1 MEAVTHLLEDHGPE
15 AKVLAGGQSLMPL
28 LAFRLTRPRLIVD
41 INRLSGLDE
50 IHREGDAVTFGA
62 LVRHRDVELDDDL
75 VNRVPMI
82 RDAMSVL
89 GHVGIRNRGTVAGS
103 IAHADPSAEWPAIAL
118 ALEAECTLDNASGRR
133 TVPIDEFFKGFMTTA
148 IEPDELLTRLKM
160 RLPAPGTGSAFVE
173 ISRRHGD
180 FAQAGAGAVL
190 QIEQGRISQAR
201 ITLLGLGMTPLRA
214 FRSEQALIGEVPSPE
229 VFGKVA
235 ELADEHME
243 PLDDV
248 HADAGYK
255 RRVGK
260 VMVGRALAMAHARSV
275 DAR

>member
-1 MEAVTHLLEDHGPE
+1 
-15 AKVLAGGQSLMPL
+15 MPL
-28 LAFRLTRPRLIVD
+28 LAFRLSRPRVIVD
-41 INRLSGLDE
+41 INRLPALGE
-50 IHREGDAVTFGA
+50 MHREGDLVAIGP

-75 VNRVPMI
+75 VRRVPMI

-118 ALEAECTLDNASGRR
+118 ALEAECTLDSASGRR
-133 TVPIDEFFKGFMTTA
+133 TVSIDEFFKGFMTTA
-148 IEPDELLTRLKM
+148 IEPDELLTELTM
-160 RLPAPGTGSAFVE
+160 RLPPTGAGSAFVE
-173 ISRRHGD
+173 VSRRHGD

-190 QIEQGRISQAR
+190 QAEQGKISLAR
-201 ITLLGLGMTPLRA
+201 ITLLGLGLTPLRA
-214 FRSEQALIGEVPSPE
+214 FRAEDALIGERPSPE
-229 VFGKVA
+229 IFGKIA
-235 ELADEHME
+235 ELAGEHME

-260 VMVGRALAMAHARSV
+260 VMVRRALELAHSRSV
-275 DAR
+275 DPR